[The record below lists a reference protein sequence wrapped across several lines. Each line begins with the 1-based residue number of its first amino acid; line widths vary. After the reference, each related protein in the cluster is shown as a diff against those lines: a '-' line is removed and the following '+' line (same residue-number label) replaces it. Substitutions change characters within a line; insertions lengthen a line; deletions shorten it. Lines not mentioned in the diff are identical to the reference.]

1 MPKVRASEKRS
12 PNRQVMAMALIGAGL
27 LLIGGLALVLLPR
40 FVAGSNTPQ
49 ESVDGYDTATPV
61 EVDFPAPELELTDLQ
76 GRPVSLSDYR
86 GQVVLINNWAFWCPP
101 CRAEMPVLQE
111 YHDAHRHQNF
121 LVLGIEAGDELV
133 DVEYH
138 VNLYKLTFPIW
149 LDPETETLRAFS
161 NPSLPNSY
169 VVDAEG
175 QVRLAWNGPID
186 LETLEKYVTPLLE
199 E

>member
-1 MPKVRASEKRS
+1 MPEKRASKKNS
-12 PNRQVMAMALIGAGL
+12 PNRQVMAMVLVGAGL
-27 LLIGGLALVLLPR
+27 LLVGGLAMILLPKL
-40 FVAGSNTPQ
+40 VANTPQ
-49 ESVDGYDTATPV
+49 ESVEDYDTATPV
-61 EVDFPAPELELTDLQ
+61 VVDFPAPELNLMDLQ

-111 YHDAHRHQNF
+111 YHDTHSHQNF
-121 LVLGIEAGDELV
+121 LVIGIEAGDELV

-138 VNLYKLTFPIW
+138 VKQYKLTFPVW
-149 LDPETETLRAFS
+149 LDPNTEALRAFK

-169 VVDAEG
+169 VVDANG

-186 LETLEKYVTPLLE
+186 LETLEKYVTPMLE